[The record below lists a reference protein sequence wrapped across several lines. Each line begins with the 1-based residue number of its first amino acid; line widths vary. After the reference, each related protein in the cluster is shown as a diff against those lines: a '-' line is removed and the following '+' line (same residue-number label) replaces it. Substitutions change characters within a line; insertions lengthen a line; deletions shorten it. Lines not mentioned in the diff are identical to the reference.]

1 MFNLFGKEEEDE
13 NVKKQALTNTLGID
27 LGTLNT
33 VVAKPSGDKFELY
46 KIPSVVA
53 VKKEE
58 PSYVLAVGEEAKV
71 MLGRTP
77 EDIIAVRPLRKGVI
91 ESIAQAKALLVYSME
106 QGAGDGDGDGVE
118 SIERIVIGIPGDA
131 SEVEKKAVEEIGE
144 EAGAKFV
151 LVISEG
157 LAGAIGAGLPIAD
170 PSGTMVI
177 DLGAGSSD
185 VVVISLGGITDI
197 DTIRSGGD
205 DIDTN
210 IVKRVKETYN
220 VEIGIHEAEKA
231 KIEVGMVHSK
241 TEMKPIS
248 TQAIGK
254 SLETNK
260 PQKIE
265 IDSIMVADAAEPVI
279 VMLVE
284 ALSHVLKKIS
294 PELISG
300 IYNRTIVVG
309 GTSQLKGLKER
320 IYEEVGIPVEIS
332 DDPMTVV
339 AKGAAIVA
347 AEPRALEP
355 EVRLKAMK

>member
-1 MFNLFGKEEEDE
+1 MFNLFGKDEENE
-13 NVKKQALTNTLGID
+13 NVKKDGLTNTLGID

-77 EDIIAVRPLRKGVI
+77 EDIIAVRPLRMGVI

-106 QGAGDGDGDGVE
+106 QGAGDGVE

-131 SEVEKKAVEEIGE
+131 SEVEKKAVEEIGV

-157 LAGAIGAGLPIAD
+157 LAAAIGAGLPIAD
-170 PSGTMVI
+170 ASGTMII

-197 DTIRSGGD
+197 ETIRSGGD

-210 IVKRVKETYN
+210 LVKQVKESYN

-231 KIEVGMVHSK
+231 KINVGMVHSK
-241 TEMKPIS
+241 TEMKPTG
-248 TQAIGK
+248 TQVIGK

-265 IDSIMVADAAEPVI
+265 IDSIMVANAAEPI
-279 VMLVE
+279 ILRLIE
-284 ALSHVLKKIS
+284 SLSFILKKIS
-294 PELISG
+294 PELIAG
-300 IYNRTIVVG
+300 VYNKTIIVG

-320 IYEEVGIPVEIS
+320 IFEEVGIPVEIS

-347 AEPRALEP
+347 AEPRALEAD
-355 EVRLKAMK
+355 VRLKAMK